1 MLSLQDGRQW
11 PTHCMGMQ
19 GEKKKKDTFSKKQLV
34 AGKALCQELS
44 DLNFCVGPV
53 IFMTLDNSHGFSESQ
68 FPPENR

>member
-1 MLSLQDGRQW
+1 MEDNGLHIAWVCR
-11 PTHCMGMQ
+11 
-19 GEKKKKDTFSKKQLV
+19 EKKKKKDTFSKKQLV